1 MRPDK
6 AALTSR
12 RSRSA
17 SPFATL
23 VALFVVFGVSLPS
36 RVDAYVL
43 EGPKWPN
50 GSTVVMQ
57 LSLGSGSVTL
67 SDGSTSWNN
76 AVFPA
81 LGSWNGVMGSTQLGS
96 VMNSTAAVSSGDHV
110 NSMAFASSNFGQSF
124 GSNTLAVTTY
134 WMSGS
139 TMTEGDILF
148 NSAQAWDSYRGAL
161 RSAYDIRR
169 VALHELGHVLG
180 LGHSNLSSAIM
191 YAYITNTDALTAD
204 DIAGVQSLYGGP
216 SASPTP
222 TPTPTPAPTPTPTP
236 APTPTPTP
244 TPARTPT
251 PTPTVTPT
259 PTPTA
264 TPSATPTATPTPTA
278 TATATATPTPTPGAA
293 VIISP
298 VAGSILASSS
308 VTFSWTSGSAT
319 AYFLLAGSSVN
330 GGDLYSSGITSAHS
344 ATENSMPTDG
354 RTVYVSLYSQ
364 VNGSWIANK
373 YTYHAFS
380 TSGTPTPTPTP
391 TATPTPTPTATPT
404 PTPANTV
411 SKPMII
417 PNGGSYAG
425 KVTVYIFCNASGA
438 TIHYTLDGS
447 TPTSA
452 SPTYPSGGFTIS
464 TKGAKTVKAIGTKDG
479 MTDSAVATAN
489 YTIN

>member
-1 MRPDK
+1 MSWCGPIFRIKGLAGVLGTDFDFLGIIEIMRPDK
-6 AALTSR
+6 AALISWQSR
-12 RSRSA
+12 LA
-17 SPFATL
+17 SPFTTL
-23 VALFVVFGVSLPS
+23 VALFVVFGASLPS

-180 LGHSNLSSAIM
+180 LGHSDLSSAIM

-204 DIAGVQSLYGGP
+204 DIARRAIIICRPFGNTNTHSD
-216 SASPTP
+216 S
-222 TPTPTPAPTPTPTP
+222 
-236 APTPTPTP
+236 
-244 TPARTPT
+244 
-251 PTPTVTPT
+251 
-259 PTPTA
+259 
-264 TPSATPTATPTPTA
+264 
-278 TATATATPTPTPGAA
+278 GAHTH
-293 VIISP
+293 SD
-298 VAGSILASSS
+298 AGTHADANSDPNTNRNVNAN
-308 VTFSWTSGSAT
+308 TGRGS
-319 AYFLLAGSSVN
+319 N
-330 GGDLYSSGITSAHS
+330 DR
-344 ATENSMPTDG
+344 P
-354 RTVYVSLYSQ
+354 
-364 VNGSWIANK
+364 GSWINLCLFER
-373 YTYHAFS
+373 HVF
-380 TSGTPTPTPTP
+380 
-391 TATPTPTPTATPT
+391 
-404 PTPANTV
+404 
-411 SKPMII
+411 
-417 PNGGSYAG
+417 
-425 KVTVYIFCNASGA
+425 
-438 TIHYTLDGS
+438 LDRWQR
-447 TPTSA
+447 
-452 SPTYPSGGFTIS
+452 YLFPSRRQRCEWR
-464 TKGAKTVKAIGTKDG
+464 
-479 MTDSAVATAN
+479 
-489 YTIN
+489 